1 MSLVFCSNFVEG
13 SSEAMDQTPCTATR
27 LLGSPAMPHISLIMD
42 DFEDSDGEDDE
53 TLLSFSLESDRDN
66 TELSEGLAD
75 TSMLL
80 DSTSANPDRQD
91 PEGTQSV
98 DSHVPSPVVDG
109 SPSLSAQ
116 PSLHWPPVAPP
127 KLVIVIRDVAYT
139 TYYAMLYY
147 AGIPFSSVGS
157 WAHTKI

>member
-1 MSLVFCSNFVEG
+1 
-13 SSEAMDQTPCTATR
+13 
-27 LLGSPAMPHISLIMD
+27 MPHISLIMD

-116 PSLHWPPVAPP
+116 PSLH
-127 KLVIVIRDVAYT
+127 
-139 TYYAMLYY
+139 
-147 AGIPFSSVGS
+147 
-157 WAHTKI
+157 